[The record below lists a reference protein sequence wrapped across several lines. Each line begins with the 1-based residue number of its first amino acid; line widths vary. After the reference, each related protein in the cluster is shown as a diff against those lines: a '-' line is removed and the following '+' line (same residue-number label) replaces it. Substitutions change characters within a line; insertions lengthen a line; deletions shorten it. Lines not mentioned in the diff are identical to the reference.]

1 MDLLITYFNFSDLL
15 NKIIPFIT
23 EAKLLKDNN
32 NKQDIE
38 QYMNIDK
45 EKIKILK
52 NINLAIIGFNDVGNE
67 LLNLFLRINIYLNLS
82 IFDKNK
88 NENYS
93 EINKLQEI
101 YNFTI
106 NIYNNLVDN
115 VSEKDFVKIQ

>member
-32 NKQDIE
+32 NKQEIE

-67 LLNLFLRINIYLNLS
+67 LLNLFLRINAYKNLS
-82 IFDKNK
+82 ILDTDK
-88 NENYS
+88 NENFS
-93 EINKLQEI
+93 EINKLKET
-101 YNFTI
+101 YDFKI
-106 NIYNNLVDN
+106 NIDNNLVDN